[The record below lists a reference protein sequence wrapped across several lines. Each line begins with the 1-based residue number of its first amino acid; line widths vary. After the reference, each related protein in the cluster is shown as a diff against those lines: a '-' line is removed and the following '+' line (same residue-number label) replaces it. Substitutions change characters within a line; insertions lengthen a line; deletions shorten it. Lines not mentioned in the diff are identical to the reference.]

1 MRKPYYIIIAF
12 FFGLIACQKNKSIN
26 FTKIKV
32 GESLVRSLEGNPSTG
47 YSWQYNV
54 SNPDNVA
61 ISVEM
66 IDENKDMLVIGA
78 PVKMNFTITGKK
90 IGETKII
97 FVYKRTWEN
106 STPPLKSDTL
116 DIKIE

>member
-1 MRKPYYIIIAF
+1 MKKTSFIIIAF
-12 FFGLIACQKNKSIN
+12 LGSLVACQKNKDLN
-26 FTKIKV
+26 YTKIKL
-32 GESLVRSLEGNPSTG
+32 GESLIHSLEGNPSTG
-47 YSWQYNV
+47 YSWQYTI

-78 PVKMNFTITGKK
+78 PVKMNFTITGEK
-90 IGETKII
+90 IGEAKIL

-106 STPPLKSDTL
+106 NIPPVKSDTL
-116 DIKIE
+116 NIKVE